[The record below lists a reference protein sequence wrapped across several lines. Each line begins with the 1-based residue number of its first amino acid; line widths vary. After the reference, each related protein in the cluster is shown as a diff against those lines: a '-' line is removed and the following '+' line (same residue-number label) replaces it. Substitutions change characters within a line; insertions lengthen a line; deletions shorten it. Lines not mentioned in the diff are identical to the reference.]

1 MRERVT
7 QKGNFCVT
15 LDSEIL
21 MYVQYTAVS
30 SSSQALKFLLLGH
43 SLFLHEGSP
52 PYRFRQGTAHAFS
65 VFEFEYQNGARNGT
79 PYYVLFRYH

>member
-21 MYVQYTAVS
+21 MYGQYAAVS

-43 SLFLHEGSP
+43 LPFYMKE
-52 PYRFRQGTAHAFS
+52 YFRQAC
-65 VFEFEYQNGARNGT
+65 
-79 PYYVLFRYH
+79 